1 MKYLLTLTFTLV
13 ISTAISAQCSLTLK
27 DAPAIRG
34 LRFGMSSK
42 DVSSIIGMPL
52 KIMGPAG
59 SIWAYNPEIQ
69 LTDVKGL
76 DGITLLKLGFESDRL
91 IQIDIDYNLEVR
103 WENARE
109 FAGNISENLKLPMS
123 AWTFEKT
130 DERRAEMI
138 CKEFAVQIDTGLGG
152 KLQLM
157 DLVAQR
163 SRRIDKNERADEWKK
178 VFKP

>member
-1 MKYLLTLTFTLV
+1 MKYLLTLTFALV
-13 ISTAISAQCSLTLK
+13 ISTTISAQCNLTLK

-42 DVSSIIGMPL
+42 DVGSVIGMPL

-76 DGITLLKLGFESDRL
+76 DGVMLLQLGFERDKLRD
-91 IQIDIDYNLEVR
+91 IDVDYNLQVH
-103 WENARE
+103 WENAAE
-109 FAGNISENLKLPMS
+109 FAKNLSDNLSLPSS
-123 AWTFEKT
+123 AWTFDKT

-152 KLQLM
+152 KLRLV
-157 DLVAQR
+157 DLVTQQQKDA
-163 SRRIDKNERADEWKK
+163 DKKDRADEWKK